1 MFITAARSVLST
13 RAQSVVQSAPRI
25 FIMYETGPNP
35 SLTKMQLRP
44 LGDLT
49 NCLVSTYE
57 ETKDL
62 QFQNKETGVA
72 PNAPVSNV
80 LQAESYRRDGDRIK
94 KSSMRLSAPHIRNSE
109 AKKAHEDTLEFR
121 RQAGSVYT
129 NIVTCSAHEVDIHD
143 NLRSA
148 EQSFLPQKLF
158 GDVQEDI
165 TLNMRSIL
173 VDWLV
178 EVSEEYK
185 LLPDTLHLAVALLDR
200 FLLLEAV
207 SRKSLQLVGVSCMF
221 IASKFEEIYAP
232 EISDLCYITDNTYSE
247 QNIIGMEKR
256 ILERLS
262 FKINQPTVCTFL
274 RYYASSGEITRYEEL
289 LSFYICELSLLDTSL
304 ARYAPSMIAAAAIL
318 LSCYITTRRSW
329 SSTLRIKTNYDSMDL
344 KSCVLQIAS
353 FVKIKAAPPCA
364 IFEKYSDSKMENV
377 VAELTNFSWEF
388 PERFFSVQNVC
399 LD

>member
-1 MFITAARSVLST
+1 
-13 RAQSVVQSAPRI
+13 
-25 FIMYETGPNP
+25 MYDKGPSP
-35 SLTKMQLRP
+35 SLKKMQLRP

-49 NCLVSTYE
+49 NCLVSTHE

-72 PNAPVSNV
+72 PNAPVLNV
-80 LQAESYRRDGDRIK
+80 CRAKSCWRDDDRIK
-94 KSSMRLSAPHIRNSE
+94 KSSTHLSAPSIRNSE

-121 RQAGSVYT
+121 RQAGSLYT
-129 NIVTCSAHEVDIHD
+129 NLVTCSAPAHAVDIHD
-143 NLRSA
+143 NLRAA

-200 FLLLEAV
+200 FLLLEII

-247 QNIIGMEKR
+247 QNIIAMEKR
-256 ILERLS
+256 ILEQLS

-274 RYYASSGEITRYEEL
+274 RYYASSREITRYEEL

-318 LSCYITTRRSW
+318 LSCYVTTRRPW
-329 SSTLRIKTNYDSMDL
+329 SSALRIKTNYDSMDL
-344 KSCVLQIAS
+344 KYCVLQIAS
-353 FVKIKAAPPCA
+353 FVKMKASLPCA
-364 IFEKYSDSKMENV
+364 IFEEYSHSKMGNV

-388 PERFFSVQNVC
+388 PERLFSVQNVC

>member
-1 MFITAARSVLST
+1 
-13 RAQSVVQSAPRI
+13 
-25 FIMYETGPNP
+25 MYDKGPNP
-35 SLTKMQLRP
+35 SLKKMQLRP
-44 LGDLT
+44 LRDLT

-72 PNAPVSNV
+72 PNVPVSNV
-80 LQAESYRRDGDRIK
+80 HQAESYWRDDDRIK
-94 KSSMRLSAPHIRNSE
+94 KSSMHLNAPHIRNSE

-121 RQAGSVYT
+121 RQAGSLYT
-129 NIVTCSAHEVDIHD
+129 NIVTCSAHAVDIHD
-143 NLRSA
+143 NLRAA
-148 EQSFLPQKLF
+148 EQSFLPQKVF

-200 FLLLEAV
+200 FLLLKVV

-256 ILERLS
+256 ILEQLS
-262 FKINQPTVCTFL
+262 FKINQPTICTFL
-274 RYYASSGEITRYEEL
+274 RYYASNGEITKYEEL

-318 LSCYITTRRSW
+318 LSCYVTTRRPW
-329 SSTLRIKTNYDSMDL
+329 SSTLRIRTNYDSMDL

-353 FVKIKAAPPCA
+353 FVNMKAALPCA
-364 IFEKYSDSKMENV
+364 IFEKYSHSKMENV

-388 PERFFSVQNVC
+388 PERLFSVQNVC

>member
-1 MFITAARSVLST
+1 
-13 RAQSVVQSAPRI
+13 
-25 FIMYETGPNP
+25 MYDKGPNP
-35 SLTKMQLRP
+35 SLKKMQLRP
-44 LGDLT
+44 LRDLT

-94 KSSMRLSAPHIRNSE
+94 KSSMHLNAPHIRNSE
-109 AKKAHEDTLEFR
+109 AKKAYEDTLEFR
-121 RQAGSVYT
+121 RQAGSLYT
-129 NIVTCSAHEVDIHD
+129 NIVTCSAHAVDIHD
-143 NLRSA
+143 NLRAA
-148 EQSFLPQKLF
+148 EQSFLPQKVF

-200 FLLLEAV
+200 FLLLKVV

-256 ILERLS
+256 ILEQLS
-262 FKINQPTVCTFL
+262 FKINQPTICTFL
-274 RYYASSGEITRYEEL
+274 RYYASNGEITKYEEL

-318 LSCYITTRRSW
+318 LSCYVTTRRPW
-329 SSTLRIKTNYDSMDL
+329 SSTLRIRTNYDSMDL

-353 FVKIKAAPPCA
+353 FVNMKAALPCA
-364 IFEKYSDSKMENV
+364 IFEKYSHSKMENV

-388 PERFFSVQNVC
+388 PERLFSVQNVC